1 MSVTHR
7 GALNVQL
14 YRRAQLALLCKTRSA
29 HTGRL
34 EYMTPR
40 LRGQED
46 PMDSV
51 PGEFVPGVVAVGTD
65 SGERTMEELRAVLRC
80 ERPKIL
86 ARWGAMSGCVKA
98 ARGQASCIVWGCGQR
113 TAPVKTALITHTCS
127 GHYKVGPATRACACS
142 VRYHVGYVWVPCRA
156 TCLWLLW
163 LRVRQNV

>member
-1 MSVTHR
+1 M
-7 GALNVQL
+7 QL
-14 YRRAQLALLCKTRSA
+14 YRRAQLVLLCKTRNA
-29 HTGRL
+29 ATGQL

-40 LRGQED
+40 LSGEGD
-46 PMDSV
+46 PMGSTA
-51 PGEFVPGVVAVGTD
+51 GEFVAAVLAVGTD

-86 ARWGAMSGCVKA
+86 ARWGAMSGCVRA
-98 ARGQASCIVWGCGQR
+98 ARGQASCIVWGCGQP